1 MTYSALIIKRGGEE
15 TNVGG
20 INVYLKQN
28 LFSMNTV
35 KEKSRIK
42 LSFVEPPG
50 KILNK
55 SLQNIMA
62 AIANSEI
69 TSKWT

>member
-69 TSKWT
+69 TS